1 MREDEIIRL
10 WRSGIDKNKLAEIY
24 KRSYNQ
30 DIKMIRASVRHRHDG
45 RFITNYQAL
54 QIVERVIYNSV
65 IMKRERS
72 KSINTNIISK
82 TRKEDKS

>member
-30 DIKMIRASVRHRHDG
+30 DIKMIRASCK
-45 RFITNYQAL
+45 A
-54 QIVERVIYNSV
+54 
-65 IMKRERS
+65 
-72 KSINTNIISK
+72 
-82 TRKEDKS
+82 